1 MHRHQLVMKRGSR
14 QTQQLT
20 LTADRELRVVMIDQF
35 SQLTGI
41 RAVEILFQ
49 SLELH
54 SELANQL
61 EQLSLLGLAFVLGL
75 RLLVPDNRSLAPS
88 SSCFFYWLT
97 CNGCTT

>member
-61 EQLSLLGLAFVLGL
+61 
-75 RLLVPDNRSLAPS
+75 
-88 SSCFFYWLT
+88 
-97 CNGCTT
+97 

>member
-61 EQLSLLGLAFVLGL
+61 EQLRPRPFAWCKSRGPNALIRG
-75 RLLVPDNRSLAPS
+75 
-88 SSCFFYWLT
+88 
-97 CNGCTT
+97 